1 MSQPNSAHPFTKL
14 SHKEPY
20 PAISPSQPS
29 LTAQGKTILIT
40 GGSEGIGYAIVT
52 AFAAAGAANIIILSR
67 RAELLEEAKKNV
79 TQAHPATKVHTFPA
93 SIDDAEKVKSAF
105 ADVRTQIVEPD
116 IIVLCAARG
125 QQPAPTLEV
134 PVDGFWKDFEI
145 NVRGNL
151 SVVTEYLH
159 PDTLT
164 KKKKI
169 INVSTT
175 GAHQRIP
182 GMAGYGASKEAFVHI
197 LMHLQE
203 EHVDKNVHI
212 TSYHPGPILTSTAKA
227 NGFDKYPIPWENVNL
242 PGQFALWLAS
252 KDAEFLT
259 GRFVYASWDVDELKA
274 RAKEIEK
281 SDLLKIG
288 LIGEPAA

>member
-14 SHKEPY
+14 SHSEPY

-29 LTAQGKTILIT
+29 LSVEGKTILIT

-52 AFAAAGAANIIILSR
+52 AFAAAGAADIIILSR
-67 RAELLEEAKKNV
+67 RAELLDQAKKNI
-79 TQAHPATKVHTFPA
+79 TQEYPTTKVHTFPA
-93 SIDDAEKVKSAF
+93 SIDEAEKVKSVF
-105 ADVRTQIVEPD
+105 ANVRAQIAEPD
-116 IIVLCAARG
+116 ILVLCAARG
-125 QQPAPTLEV
+125 QQPAPTLDI

-159 PDTLT
+159 KDTLI

-175 GAHQRIP
+175 GAYQRIP

-212 TSYHPGPILTSTAKA
+212 TSYHPGAILTSAAKA
-227 NGFDKYPIPWENVNL
+227 SGFDKYPIPWGN
-242 PGQFALWLAS
+242 GQ
-252 KDAEFLT
+252 
-259 GRFVYASWDVDELKA
+259 
-274 RAKEIEK
+274 
-281 SDLLKIG
+281 
-288 LIGEPAA
+288 